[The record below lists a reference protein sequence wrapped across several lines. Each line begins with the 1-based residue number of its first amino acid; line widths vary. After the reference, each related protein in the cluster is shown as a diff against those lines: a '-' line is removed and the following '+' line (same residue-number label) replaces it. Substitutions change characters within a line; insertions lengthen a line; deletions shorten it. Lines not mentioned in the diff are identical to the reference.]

1 MTTKQSRSKT
11 GCLTCKTRRKKC
23 DEQRPTCERCV
34 KAKMECL
41 GYSYLD
47 NPEELA
53 QARAK
58 IAASR
63 ATRSSEQPNS
73 PLGAVAGP
81 SQFAAWRGH
90 PVPVRSGSAPSNMI
104 ASGVPGHDFVRDTS
118 HSESDTTQLDVMEF
132 PFLSQ
137 PSAPDA
143 LDSHSHGHASNWWG
157 AGSGTGMDGPGV
169 GQSFAGQGTASTSS
183 GHHSVSVEFHQPRH
197 SEDNQL
203 FLAGS
208 ISHPNYSISGVNP
221 SRRTGSEVASYR
233 YSAEDSL
240 YDHDSDSTDDS
251 DHENITEIV
260 CGADPRSN
268 DGNDV
273 LPFILQSYAWWMS
286 QTVFEPMH
294 SAQLLRSHL
303 IDRFMASEESRTTLV
318 SIANVVRTVG
328 KSSGLTPNQVSHI
341 RMLHKRVQSIIS
353 LFNAS
358 EPHIYE
364 QGTQQAMKTLNSAL
378 EIMPVHLATSS
389 LATSVSLLREVA
401 LAFKRAVLEPPGHPI
416 NLPSKLIV
424 PNADLRQYSAMD
436 VMTSLGTGCPM
447 SFQYD
452 VTYSDPVLG
461 ASGVFDAADALGLQ
475 WMYGCPEFFIILL
488 ARMHNIR
495 DDSIRRVEI
504 QEVGEIEQSIRGW
517 QPRYPLSQDPHLAV
531 ARLAVQE
538 CWRQTL
544 LIYLYMGICKTAS
557 EDSRVKTAHKNFMKL
572 IKTVQ
577 PRRIPDLFLLLPFFV
592 VSVASCYTADRNKIY
607 GRMRGIRECR
617 ISGTAGG
624 DLVDMVVDIW
634 KRADSE
640 NRPALWADV
649 QVAFRRVTGL

>member
-1 MTTKQSRSKT
+1 MATKQSRSKT

-23 DEQRPTCERCV
+23 DEQRPTCERCAR
-34 KAKMECL
+34 AKMECL

-63 ATRSSEQPNS
+63 ITRVSEQPNS
-73 PLGAVAGP
+73 PLGMAGP

-90 PVPVRSGSAPSNMI
+90 PVPVRSGSAPSDMA
-104 ASGVPGHDFVRDTS
+104 ASGVPGHDFVRDAS

-137 PSAPDA
+137 SSAPGP
-143 LDSHSHGHASNWWG
+143 LDSQSDGHSNSWWG
-157 AGSGTGMDGPGV
+157 AGSGAGIDESGV
-169 GQSFAGQGTASTSS
+169 GQSFTGQSVTSIS
-183 GHHSVSVEFHQPRH
+183 GHHSTPVEFHQPRH
-197 SEDNQL
+197 SEDSQL
-203 FLAGS
+203 FLAGG
-208 ISHPNYSISGVNP
+208 ISHPNYTISGVNP
-221 SRRTGSEVASYR
+221 LRRSRSETAR
-233 YSAEDSL
+233 YSIEDSL

-251 DHENITEIV
+251 DHGNITGIM
-260 CGADPRSN
+260 CGVDPRSN

-286 QTVFEPMH
+286 QTVFEPMR
-294 SAQLLRSHL
+294 SAHLLRTY
-303 IDRFMASEESRTTLV
+303 IIERFMASEESRATLT

-328 KSSGLTPNQVSHI
+328 KSSGLTPNQTTHI
-341 RMLHKRVQSIIS
+341 RILHRRVQNIIM
-353 LFNAS
+353 LFNAG

-495 DDSIRRVEI
+495 DDTTRRVDV

-517 QPRYPLSQDPHLAV
+517 QPRYPLSQDPHFAV

-538 CWRQTL
+538 CWRQIL
-544 LIYLYMGICKTAS
+544 LIYIYMGICKTTS
-557 EDSRVKTAHKNFMKL
+557 EDPRVKTAHKSFMKL
-572 IKTVQ
+572 IKTIQ

-592 VSVASCYTADRNKIY
+592 VSVASSHTEDRNKIY

-617 ISGTAGG
+617 ISGTAGS

-634 KRADSE
+634 RRADSE

-649 QVAFRRVTGL
+649 QVAFHRVTGL

>member
-1 MTTKQSRSKT
+1 
-11 GCLTCKTRRKKC
+11 
-23 DEQRPTCERCV
+23 
-34 KAKMECL
+34 MECL

-63 ATRSSEQPNS
+63 ATRTSEQPAS
-73 PLGAVAGP
+73 PIGAVAGP
-81 SQFAAWRGH
+81 SQFAAWKGH
-90 PVPVRSGSAPSNMI
+90 PIPTRSESVPVPSGMA
-104 ASGVPGHDFVRDTS
+104 ASGVPSHDFVRDTAR
-118 HSESDTTQLDVMEF
+118 SEGDLDVVDF
-132 PFLSQ
+132 PFLPQ
-137 PSAPDA
+137 PSGPNA
-143 LDSHSHGHASNWWG
+143 LDSQSHGQTSNWWG
-157 AGSGTGMDGPGV
+157 VNSGTGISNSGV
-169 GQSFAGQGTASTSS
+169 GQSFAGQGSTPTSS
-183 GHHSVSVEFHQPRH
+183 VHQSVSVEFHQSRH

-203 FLAGS
+203 LLAGG
-208 ISHPNYSISGVNP
+208 ISHPNYPISGVNQ
-221 SRRTGSEVASYR
+221 SRRSRSEAVR
-233 YSAEDSL
+233 YSIEDSL
-240 YDHDSDSTDDS
+240 YDRDSDSSDDS
-251 DHENITEIV
+251 GHENITEIV
-260 CGADPRSN
+260 CGGDPRSH

-273 LPFILQSYAWWMS
+273 LPFILQSYAWWVS
-286 QTVFEPMH
+286 QTAFEPMR
-294 SAQLLRSHL
+294 SAHLLRTY
-303 IDRFMASEESRTTLV
+303 IIERFMASEESRTTLT
-318 SIANVVRTVG
+318 SIANIVRTVG

-341 RMLHKRVQSIIS
+341 RMLQRRVQSNII

-461 ASGVFDAADALGLQ
+461 ASGVFDTADALGLQ

-495 DDSIRRVEI
+495 DDTTRRIDVQEI
-504 QEVGEIEQSIRGW
+504 GEIEQSIRGW

-544 LIYLYMGICKTAS
+544 LIYLYMGICKTTS
-557 EDSRVKTAHKNFMKL
+557 DDLRVQTARKNFMKL

-592 VSVASCYTADRNKIY
+592 VSVASCHTADRNKIY
-607 GRMRGIRECR
+607 GRMRNIRECR
-617 ISGTAGG
+617 ISGTAGS

-634 KRADSE
+634 RRADSE
-640 NRPALWADV
+640 NRPALWVDV

>member
-1 MTTKQSRSKT
+1 MSTKQSRSKT

-23 DEQRPTCERCV
+23 DEQRPTCERCAR
-34 KAKMECL
+34 AKMECL

-63 ATRSSEQPNS
+63 IARVSEQPNS
-73 PLGAVAGP
+73 PLGIVTGP

-90 PVPVRSGSAPSNMI
+90 PVPVRSGSAPSGMT
-104 ASGVPGHDFVRDTS
+104 ASGVPAHDLGRDAS
-118 HSESDTTQLDVMEF
+118 HSESDTTPLDVMEF
-132 PFLSQ
+132 PFLTQS
-137 PSAPDA
+137 SAPDA
-143 LDSHSHGHASNWWG
+143 LDSQSHGHSSSWWG
-157 AGSGTGMDGPGV
+157 TGSSGGMDGPGV
-169 GQSFAGQGTASTSS
+169 GQSFAGQGAASTSS
-183 GHHSVSVEFHQPRH
+183 GHHSNPVEFHQPRH
-197 SEDNQL
+197 SEDDQL
-203 FLAGS
+203 FLAGA

-221 SRRTGSEVASYR
+221 LRRSQSETAR
-233 YSAEDSL
+233 YSTEDSL

-251 DHENITEIV
+251 DHENITQIV
-260 CGADPRSN
+260 CGADPHSN
-268 DGNDV
+268 ERGDV

-286 QTVFEPMH
+286 QTVFEPMR
-294 SAQLLRSHL
+294 SAHLLRSY
-303 IDRFMASEESRTTLV
+303 IVERFMASEESRTTLT

-328 KSSGLTPNQVSHI
+328 KSYGLTPNQVSHI
-341 RMLHKRVQSIIS
+341 RMLHRRVQNIIIM
-353 LFNAS
+353 FNAS

-447 SFQYD
+447 SFRYD

-488 ARMHNIR
+488 ARMHNVR
-495 DDSIRRVEI
+495 DDATPRVDV

-544 LIYLYMGICKTAS
+544 LVYLYMGICKTTS
-557 EDSRVKTAHKNFMKL
+557 EDPRVKTAHKSFMKL

-577 PRRIPDLFLLLPFFV
+577 PKRIPDLFLLLPFFV
-592 VSVASCYTADRNKIY
+592 VSVASSHTADRNKIY
-607 GRMRGIRECR
+607 GRMRGIRECK
-617 ISGTAGG
+617 ISGTAGS

-634 KRADSE
+634 RRADSE
-640 NRPALWADV
+640 GRPALWADV
-649 QVAFRRVTGL
+649 PVAFHQVTGL

>member
-1 MTTKQSRSKT
+1 MSTKQSRSKT

-23 DEQRPTCERCV
+23 DEQRPTCERCAR
-34 KAKMECL
+34 AKMECL

-63 ATRSSEQPNS
+63 VARTSEQPNS
-73 PLGAVAGP
+73 PVGAVAGP

-90 PVPVRSGSAPSNMI
+90 PVPTRSESVPTPSGMA
-104 ASGVPGHDFVRDTS
+104 ASGLPSHDFVVRDTAR
-118 HSESDTTQLDVMEF
+118 SEGDATHLDVMEF

-137 PSAPDA
+137 SSGPNT
-143 LDSHSHGHASNWWG
+143 LDGQSHGQTSGWWG
-157 AGSGTGMDGPGV
+157 AAGPGAGIDNSGV
-169 GQSFAGQGTASTSS
+169 GQSFTGQTSTSASS
-183 GHHSVSVEFHQPRH
+183 GHQSVSVEFHQPRH

-203 FLAGS
+203 FLASG
-208 ISHPNYSISGVNP
+208 ISHPNYPISGVNQ
-221 SRRTGSEVASYR
+221 SRRSRSEAAR
-233 YSAEDSL
+233 YSNEDSL
-240 YDHDSDSTDDS
+240 YDHDSDSSDDS
-251 DHENITEIV
+251 DHDNITEII
-260 CGADPRSN
+260 DS
-268 DGNDV
+268 
-273 LPFILQSYAWWMS
+273 WWMS
-286 QTVFEPMH
+286 QTVFEPMR
-294 SAQLLRSHL
+294 SAHLLRSH
-303 IDRFMASEESRTTLV
+303 IIERFMASEESRTTLT
-318 SIANVVRTVG
+318 SIANIVRTVG
-328 KSSGLTPNQVSHI
+328 KSSGLTPSQVSHI
-341 RMLHKRVQSIIS
+341 RMLHRRVQNNIL

-378 EIMPVHLATSS
+378 EIMPLHLATSS

-424 PNADLRQYSAMD
+424 PNADLRQYSSMD

-495 DDSIRRVEI
+495 DDATRRIDV

-544 LIYLYMGICKTAS
+544 LIYLYMGICKTTS
-557 EDSRVKTAHKNFMKL
+557 DDPRVQDAHRSFMKL

-592 VSVASCYTADRNKIY
+592 VSVASCHTADRNKIY
-607 GRMRGIRECR
+607 GRMRNIRECR
-617 ISGTAGG
+617 TSGTAGS

-634 KRADSE
+634 RRADSE
-640 NRPALWADV
+640 NRPALWVDV

>member
-1 MTTKQSRSKT
+1 
-11 GCLTCKTRRKKC
+11 
-23 DEQRPTCERCV
+23 
-34 KAKMECL
+34 MECL

-63 ATRSSEQPNS
+63 VARTSEQPNS
-73 PLGAVAGP
+73 PVGAVAGP

-90 PVPVRSGSAPSNMI
+90 PIPTRSESVPTPSGMA
-104 ASGVPGHDFVRDTS
+104 ASGLPSHDFVVRDTAR
-118 HSESDTTQLDVMEF
+118 SEGDATHLDVMEF

-137 PSAPDA
+137 SSGPNT
-143 LDSHSHGHASNWWG
+143 LDGQSHGQTSGWWG
-157 AGSGTGMDGPGV
+157 AAGPGTGIDNSGV
-169 GQSFAGQGTASTSS
+169 GRSFTGQTSTSASS
-183 GHHSVSVEFHQPRH
+183 GHQSVSVEFHQPRH

-203 FLAGS
+203 FIASG
-208 ISHPNYSISGVNP
+208 ISHPNYPISGVNQSGR
-221 SRRTGSEVASYR
+221 SRSEAAR
-233 YSAEDSL
+233 YSNEDSL
-240 YDHDSDSTDDS
+240 YDHDSDSSDDS
-251 DHENITEIV
+251 DHDNITEI
-260 CGADPRSN
+260 
-268 DGNDV
+268 
-273 LPFILQSYAWWMS
+273 
-286 QTVFEPMH
+286 
-294 SAQLLRSHL
+294 
-303 IDRFMASEESRTTLV
+303 
-318 SIANVVRTVG
+318 
-328 KSSGLTPNQVSHI
+328 
-341 RMLHKRVQSIIS
+341 
-353 LFNAS
+353 
-358 EPHIYE
+358 
-364 QGTQQAMKTLNSAL
+364 
-378 EIMPVHLATSS
+378 IMPLHLATSS

-424 PNADLRQYSAMD
+424 PNADLRQYSSMD

-495 DDSIRRVEI
+495 DDATRRIDV

-544 LIYLYMGICKTAS
+544 LIYLYMGICKTTS
-557 EDSRVKTAHKNFMKL
+557 DDPRVQDAHRSFMKL

-592 VSVASCYTADRNKIY
+592 VSVASCHTADRNKIY
-607 GRMRGIRECR
+607 GRMRNIRECR
-617 ISGTAGG
+617 TSGTAGS

-634 KRADSE
+634 RRADSE
-640 NRPALWADV
+640 NRPALWVDV